1 VLANPVVDNNNKWLF
16 EGAKT
21 LSSVFRLFFLLFLL
35 FFFLFFDHY
44 AAHLP

>member
-1 VLANPVVDNNNKWLF
+1 MPVDHIIDNNKWFF

-21 LSSVFRLFFLLFLL
+21 LSSVFSLFFLVFFL
-35 FFFLFFDHY
+35 FFFVFFDHY